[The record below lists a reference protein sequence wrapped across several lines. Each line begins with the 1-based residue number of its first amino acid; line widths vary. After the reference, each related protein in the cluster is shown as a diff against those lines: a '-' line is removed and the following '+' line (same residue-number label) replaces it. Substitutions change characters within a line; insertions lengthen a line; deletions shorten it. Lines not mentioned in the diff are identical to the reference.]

1 MNLDYDTLSIML
13 FALFVGLLAA
23 GVPLAVTLGLAG
35 TAVVALADLGLS
47 SVPLNVYSSVSK
59 YPLLAI
65 PMFVLAGIIF
75 ERAGIAGSMVR
86 LASAI
91 VGPRRGGL
99 AVTTILVAMVLGGI
113 SGSGPAASSAV
124 GAVMI
129 PQMLRAGYPR
139 GYAASVVAAG
149 ASTDILIPP
158 SIAFVIYSMLVPAAG
173 VPALFAAGLLPG
185 VLAGVALMAGAVWL
199 ARAGRLGNEQALP
212 RPPFWKSLREAIWA
226 LMAPVIILGSLRT
239 GVVTPTEAAVL
250 AVTYGLLVGVL
261 VYKSLNWRAIYEVL
275 VESCEV
281 SAVILTILALAS
293 VFAVASN
300 ALGTFEHMAAFLVRS
315 VSSETAMLLAINV
328 ILLLAGMFIDGI
340 SIFFIFLPLF
350 LPIMAHFGWD
360 PVWFGVLMTLNIAL
374 GQFHPPVGLNLVV
387 TCKLANA
394 SMESTTRWAFALAL
408 FMLAVLLLCT
418 FAPAVSLW
426 LPKALGY

>member
-1 MNLDYDTLSIML
+1 MSYDALGAIL
-13 FALFVGLLAA
+13 FALFVFLLLA

-35 TAVVALADLGLS
+35 TVVVAFADLGLS
-47 SVPLNVYSSVSK
+47 SVPLNVYNSISK

-86 LASAI
+86 FASSI

-99 AVTTILVAMVLGGI
+99 
-113 SGSGPAASSAV
+113 V

-129 PQMLRAGYPR
+129 PQMIKAGYPR
-139 GYAASVVAAG
+139 GFAASVVAAG
-149 ASTDILIPP
+149 GSTDILIPP
-158 SIAFVIYSMLVPAAG
+158 SIAFVIYSMLVPAAS
-173 VPALFAAGLLPG
+173 VPALFAAGMVPG
-185 VLAGVALMAGAVWL
+185 VLAGLALIVGSIWL
-199 ARAGRLGNEQALP
+199 ARRHRVGNEADEP

-250 AVTYGLLVGVL
+250 AVVYGFAVGVL
-261 VYKSLNWRAIYEVL
+261 VYRSLNLRTIYEVL
-275 VESCEV
+275 VEACEI

-300 ALGTFEHMAAFLVRS
+300 ALGTFEHMANFLVGHI
-315 VSSETAMLLAINV
+315 SSEVLMLLAINL
-328 ILLLAGMFIDGI
+328 ILLVAGMFIDGI
-340 SIFFIFLPLF
+340 SIFFVFLPLF
-350 LPIMAHFGWD
+350 IPIMQHFHWD

-387 TCKLANA
+387 TCKFAET
-394 SMESTTRWAFALAL
+394 SMESTTYWAFALVL
-408 FMLAVLLLCT
+408 FMASVLALCT
-418 FAPAVSLW
+418 FVPSVVMW
-426 LPKALGY
+426 LPRALGY

>member
-1 MNLDYDTLSIML
+1 MSYDALGAVL
-13 FALFVGLLAA
+13 FFLFVFLLAA

-35 TAVVALADLGLS
+35 TVVVAFADLGLS
-47 SVPLNVYSSVSK
+47 SVPLNVYSSISK

-86 LASAI
+86 FASSV

-99 AVTTILVAMVLGGI
+99 AATAILVAMILGGI

-129 PQMLRAGYPR
+129 PQMLKFGYPK
-139 GYAASVVAAG
+139 GFAASIVAAG
-149 ASTDILIPP
+149 GSTDILIPP
-158 SIAFVIYSMLVPAAG
+158 SIAFVIYSMLVPAAS
-173 VPALFAAGLLPG
+173 VPALFAAGMAPG
-185 VLAGVALMAGAVWL
+185 ILAGIALIIGSIWL
-199 ARAGRLGNEQALP
+199 ARHHKIGNEADEP
-212 RPPFWKSLREAIWA
+212 RPPFWKSLREAVWA

-250 AVTYGLLVGVL
+250 AVFYGFVIGVV
-261 VYKSLNWRAIYEVL
+261 VYRSLTPRIIYQIL
-275 VESCEV
+275 VEACEI

-300 ALGTFEHMAAFLVRS
+300 ALGTFEHIANFMVKS
-315 VSSETAMLLAINV
+315 VSSEVVMLLCINV

-340 SIFFIFLPLF
+340 SIFFVFLPLF
-350 LPIMAHFGWD
+350 IPIMQHFQWD
-360 PVWFGVLMTLNIAL
+360 PVWFGVLMTLNIAI

-387 TCKLANA
+387 TCKFAGT
-394 SMESTTRWAFALAL
+394 SMESTTYWAFALV
-408 FMLAVLLLCT
+408 LAMMSVLVLCT
-418 FAPAVSLW
+418 FVPSVVMW
-426 LPKALGY
+426 LPRALGY